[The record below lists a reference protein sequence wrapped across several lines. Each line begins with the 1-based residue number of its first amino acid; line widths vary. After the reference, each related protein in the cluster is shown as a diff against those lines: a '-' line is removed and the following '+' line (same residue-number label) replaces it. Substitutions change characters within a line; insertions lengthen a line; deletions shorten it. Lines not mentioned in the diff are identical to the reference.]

1 MPFGTILV
9 TSLVAY
15 LLGSIPVGILVCKPL
30 GKDPRRVGSGRTGG
44 TNVYRTAGATAG
56 VLTVLGDVLKGTAAV
71 LIAGRLSPT
80 VGDIGSLSQTLA
92 ALAAILGHN
101 YSIYIGFRGGAGST
115 PNIGAL
121 LALYPMAFA
130 PAAIVAG
137 LVWKSVGMA
146 SVASL
151 SLSGM
156 ILLAMLWKVYSGSG
170 SPWLL
175 LYGFGQLAL
184 VVWALRPNIAR
195 LLAGNEIGV
204 HAPEGSAP
212 SEPVDSDPVDP
223 A

>member
-9 TSLVAY
+9 STLVAY

-44 TNVYRTAGATAG
+44 TNVYRTAGASAG

-71 LIAGRLSPT
+71 LIARQLSPT
-80 VGDIGSLSQTLA
+80 VGDIGSLSQALA

-137 LVWKSVGMA
+137 LVWKQVGIA

-156 ILLAMLWKVYSGSG
+156 ILLAMLWKIYSGGG

-184 VVWALRPNIAR
+184 VAWALRPNIAR
-195 LLAGNEIGV
+195 LLSGTEHSVRALEP
-204 HAPEGSAP
+204 APPDASDADP
-212 SEPVDSDPVDP
+212 SGR